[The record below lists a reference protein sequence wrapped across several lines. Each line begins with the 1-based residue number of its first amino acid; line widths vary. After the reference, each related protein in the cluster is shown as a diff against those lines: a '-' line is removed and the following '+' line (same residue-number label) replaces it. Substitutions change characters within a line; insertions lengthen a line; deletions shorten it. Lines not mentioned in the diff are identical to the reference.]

1 MKAALLTDRGVIAVK
16 GHDARRLLNGLLT
29 TDIAVVG
36 PGIARFAALLS
47 PQGKIAV
54 DGFVVQGPSDD
65 TLMIDCPRALTAR
78 LVERLNFYK
87 LRAKAQIEDVSDQIG
102 VLAAW
107 DGTGKVG
114 GRAVFDDPR
123 LPALGQRV
131 ILEPQGAEAAAAE
144 LGAQLTDSQ
153 PYEAHRIALG
163 VPSGGLDFA
172 YGDAYPHEADMDQL
186 NGIDFEKGCYVGQE
200 VVSRMEHRGRIR
212 TRVVP
217 VSYVGSPPQ
226 LGTPVR
232 AGGKAVGTMGST
244 AAGRGLALLRLD
256 RVEEALTASL
266 TLEAD
271 GINLQVVRPSWARF
285 AMPGNPM
292 AGE

>member
-16 GHDARRLLNGLLT
+16 GNDARRLLNGLLT
-29 TDIAVVG
+29 TDIAVVA
-36 PGIARFAALLS
+36 PGTARFAALLS

-54 DGFVVQGPSDD
+54 DGFVAQGPSDD

-107 DGTGKVG
+107 DGTGKVRG
-114 GRAVFDDPR
+114 GVIFDDPR
-123 LPALGQRV
+123 LPALGLRV
-131 ILEPQGAEAAAAE
+131 ILEPQGVEAAAAE
-144 LGAQLTDSQ
+144 LGAQLTDPH

-200 VVSRMEHRGRIR
+200 VVSRMQHRGRIR

-217 VSYVGSPPQ
+217 VSYAGSPPQ
-226 LGTPVR
+226 VGTPVR
-232 AGGKAVGTMGST
+232 AGGKPVGTMGST

-271 GINLQVVRPSWARF
+271 GIRLEVVRPSWARF
-285 AMPGNPM
+285 ALAGNPT

>member
-16 GHDARRLLNGLLT
+16 GNDARRLLNGLLT
-29 TDIAVVG
+29 TDIAVVA
-36 PGIARFAALLS
+36 PGTARFAALLS

-54 DGFVVQGPSDD
+54 DGFVAQGPSDD

-107 DGTGKVG
+107 DGTGKVRG
-114 GRAVFDDPR
+114 GVIFDDPR
-123 LPALGQRV
+123 LPALGLRV
-131 ILEPQGAEAAAAE
+131 ILEPQGVEAAAAE
-144 LGAQLTDSQ
+144 LGAQLTDPH

-200 VVSRMEHRGRIR
+200 VVSRMQHRGRIR

-217 VSYVGSPPQ
+217 VSYAGSPPQ

-232 AGGKAVGTMGST
+232 AGGKPVGTMGST

-271 GINLQVVRPSWARF
+271 GIRLEVVRPSWARF
-285 AMPGNPM
+285 ALAGNPT

>member
-16 GHDARRLLNGLLT
+16 GNDARRLLNGLLT

-36 PGIARFAALLS
+36 PGTARFAALLS

-54 DGFVVQGPSDD
+54 DGFVAQGPSDD

-107 DGTGKVG
+107 DGTGKVRG
-114 GRAVFDDPR
+114 GVVFDDPR
-123 LPALGQRV
+123 LPALGLRV
-131 ILEPQGAEAAAAE
+131 IFEPQGAEAAAAE

-217 VSYVGSPPQ
+217 VSYAGSPPQ
-226 LGTPVR
+226 VGTPVR

-271 GINLQVVRPSWARF
+271 GINLAVVRPSWARF
-285 AMPGNPM
+285 ALPGNPM

>member
-16 GHDARRLLNGLLT
+16 GNDARRLLNGLLT
-29 TDIAVVG
+29 TDMAVVG
-36 PGIARFAALLS
+36 PGTARFAALLS

-54 DGFVVQGPSDD
+54 DGFVAQGPSDD

-107 DGTGKVG
+107 DGTGKVRG
-114 GRAVFDDPR
+114 GVVFDDPR
-123 LPALGQRV
+123 LPALGLRV
-131 ILEPQGAEAAAAE
+131 ILEPQGAQAAAAE
-144 LGAQLTDSQ
+144 LGAQLTDPQ
-153 PYEAHRIALG
+153 THEAHRIALG

-217 VSYVGSPPQ
+217 VSYAGSPPQ
-226 LGTPVR
+226 IGTPVR

-266 TLEAD
+266 ALEAD
-271 GINLQVVRPSWARF
+271 GIRLELVRPSWARF
-285 AMPGNPM
+285 ALPGIPM